1 MQLIFAFVSN
11 AVESGEVRC
20 FIESSPS
27 LAWIDSED
35 LVVAIASVELLSTCY
50 LTPTNYLVIASSP
63 KAIVPIVVVSKVD
76 KVVPVR
82 FGMNISFLLYKKLT
96 LVY

>member
-35 LVVAIASVELLSTCY
+35 LVVAIASVEPLSKN

-63 KAIVPIVVVSKVD
+63 KAIVSIVVVSKVD